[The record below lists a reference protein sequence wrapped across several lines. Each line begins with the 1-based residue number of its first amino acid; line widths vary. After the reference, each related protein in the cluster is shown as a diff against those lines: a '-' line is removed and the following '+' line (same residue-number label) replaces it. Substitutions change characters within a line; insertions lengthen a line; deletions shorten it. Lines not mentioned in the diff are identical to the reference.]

1 MDLPTVGMDRRDVYS
16 PSNLP
21 ILLTKASRGGF
32 PMFDRDDR
40 YHEDPLAVGRGL
52 AFGLLI
58 GTLMWAGIIGGIMYI
73 LYR

>member
-1 MDLPTVGMDRRDVYS
+1 
-16 PSNLP
+16 
-21 ILLTKASRGGF
+21 
-32 PMFDRDDR
+32 MFDRDGNDH
-40 YHEDPLAVGRGL
+40 YHDDPLAVGRGL